1 LEWAGFGGYQGYPR
15 YAIGV
20 VATAVAWPTLLLSAE
35 MGLITQFL
43 AFTFLYYADARA
55 TTRGWCPP
63 WYSVYRFVLTF
74 VVGASIVFSLI
85 GRGQVADLVTKP
97 PGPADRMRALRETQM
112 EELEKE
118 EAERRSRIVE
128 EDEAVEEEEEEE

>member
-1 LEWAGFGGYQGYPR
+1 M
-15 YAIGV
+15 V
-20 VATAVAWPTLLLSAE
+20 STAVAWPTLLLSAE

-55 TTRGWCPP
+55 TRRGWAPS

-112 EELEKE
+112 EELERE
-118 EAERRSRIVE
+118 EAERRTRIVAEDEADEE
-128 EDEAVEEEEEEE
+128 EDE